1 MEKNVFCCLFKGQQT
16 TDFGHALPELVEG
29 ITLGTS
35 TRSVTEQLSTKK
47 RRVKHP
53 LFISSV
59 CLTRLYFCLVVF
71 KNHSNIHLNDSNI
84 HLIPSSSPALLYY
97 AIPGLEFQRVFESY
111 ILNIPQ

>member
-1 MEKNVFCCLFKGQQT
+1 MSKKINLWLSTDNSQQS
-16 TDFGHALPELVEG
+16 TDFGYAVPELVEG

-35 TRSVTEQLSTKK
+35 TESVTEQLSTKK

-71 KNHSNIHLNDSNI
+71 K
-84 HLIPSSSPALLYY
+84 
-97 AIPGLEFQRVFESY
+97 
-111 ILNIPQ
+111 